1 MAVMTL
7 AALLLVGRLT
17 RPVEGEVNLC
27 GLPPSVA
34 SLSLAIMVPLRR
46 HERFGTRAGYQTL
59 ARYKCRVRRF
69 RDENKPMNGTFPW
82 REHAIACS
90 VKPYCVGLRWPD
102 HITWQFFE
110 S

>member
-7 AALLLVGRLT
+7 VALPLVGRLT

-59 ARYKCRVRRF
+59 ARYKKNIYPR
-69 RDENKPMNGTFPW
+69 KYGTSLW
-82 REHAIACS
+82 ISSE
-90 VKPYCVGLRWPD
+90 
-102 HITWQFFE
+102 
-110 S
+110 